1 MVVNLLAYWKGQFGK
16 HDSEVWKAITLC
28 LIWCVWRER
37 RMRTLFEVKVMSIDI
52 LIIKLLVFKVLRMD
66 AGCFH
71 NLEIL
76 DLLNLVGVY
85 PCIRP
90 IY

>member
-1 MVVNLLAYWKGQFGK
+1 
-16 HDSEVWKAITLC
+16 
-28 LIWCVWRER
+28 
-37 RMRTLFEVKVMSIDI
+37 MRTLFEVKVMSIDI

>member
-1 MVVNLLAYWKGQFGK
+1 MEGNHSLFDLVRL
-16 HDSEVWKAITLC
+16 E
-28 LIWCVWRER
+28 REI
-37 RMRTLFEVKVMSIDI
+37 RMHTLFEVKVMSIDI
-52 LIIKLLVFKVLRMD
+52 LIIKVLVFKVLTMD
-66 AGCFH
+66 AGCFL
-71 NLEIL
+71 NLEFL

>member
-1 MVVNLLAYWKGQFGK
+1 MEGNHSLFDLVRL
-16 HDSEVWKAITLC
+16 E
-28 LIWCVWRER
+28 REI
-37 RMRTLFEVKVMSIDI
+37 RMHTLFEVKVMSIDI
-52 LIIKLLVFKVLRMD
+52 LIIKVLVFKVLTMD
-66 AGCFH
+66 AGCIL
-71 NLEIL
+71 NLEFL